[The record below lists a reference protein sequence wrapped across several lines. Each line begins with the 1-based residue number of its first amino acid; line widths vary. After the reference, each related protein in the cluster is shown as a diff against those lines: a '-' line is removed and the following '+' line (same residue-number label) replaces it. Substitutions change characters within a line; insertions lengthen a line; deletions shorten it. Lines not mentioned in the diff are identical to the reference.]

1 MIEAVKAESKKRTLR
16 YGMIGGG
23 PGSFIGVVH
32 RSAIGLDGHSELV
45 AGCFSSDPV
54 KSQETGE
61 NLGVESDRIYKDAI
75 EMAEKEAARED
86 CIDFAV
92 VTAPNYAHFE
102 ACKAFLEKGIDVFC
116 EKPLAM
122 SSKMAEELKELA
134 DAKGC
139 ILCVGYTYTGH
150 VMAKEAREIIR
161 SGAIGEVKI
170 VIAEYIQDW
179 LMDIVENDS
188 KQASWRTDPKR
199 SGISNCVGDI
209 GTHMENMVQYMTG
222 LKISKLCANL
232 DIVGEGR
239 TLDTNAEILV
249 KYNNGASGSFW
260 CSQVA
265 CGYDNAFHVRIFG
278 TKGAVEFD
286 QEASNYLKV
295 SIKGQPP
302 RIYSRGCG
310 YICPEAAAYSRLPSG
325 HPEGYHDALANLYQD
340 FTNAIY
346 KKLAGEKLDEEPA
359 YPTAQMGVDGVR
371 FIEKCVESS
380 AKGSVW
386 VDME

>member
-1 MIEAVKAESKKRTLR
+1 
-16 YGMIGGG
+16 
-23 PGSFIGVVH
+23 
-32 RSAIGLDGHSELV
+32 
-45 AGCFSSDPV
+45 
-54 KSQETGE
+54 
-61 NLGVESDRIYKDAI
+61 
-75 EMAEKEAARED
+75 MAEKEAARED
-86 CIDFAV
+86 CIDYAV

-102 ACKAFLEKGIDVFC
+102 ACKAFLEKGIHVFC

-134 DAKGC
+134 DANGC

-150 VMAKEAREIIR
+150 VMAKQAREIIR

-179 LMDIVENDS
+179 LIDIVENES

-265 CGYDNAFHVRIFG
+265 CGYDNAFRVRIFG

-295 SIKGQPP
+295 SIKGQAPQL
-302 RIYSRGCG
+302 YSRGCG
-310 YICPEAAAYSRLPSG
+310 YISPEAAAYSRLPSG

-340 FTNAIY
+340 FNNAIY
-346 KKLAGEKLDEEPA
+346 KKLAGEKQDDEPA
-359 YPTAQMGVDGVR
+359 YPTAQMGIDGVR

-380 AKGSVW
+380 AKGAIW

>member
-32 RSAIGLDGHSELV
+32 RSAIGLEGHGELV

-61 NLGVESDRIYKDAI
+61 NLGVQADRIYKDAI
-75 EMAEKEAARED
+75 EKAEKEAARED
-86 CIDFAV
+86 CIDYAV

-102 ACKAFLEKGIDVFC
+102 ACKAFLEKGIHVFC

-134 DAKGC
+134 DANGC

-150 VMAKEAREIIR
+150 VMAKQAREIIR

-179 LMDIVENDS
+179 LIDIVENES

-265 CGYDNAFHVRIFG
+265 CGYDNAFRVRIFG

-295 SIKGQPP
+295 SIKGQAPQL
-302 RIYSRGCG
+302 YSRGCG
-310 YICPEAAAYSRLPSG
+310 YISPEAAAYSRLPSG

-340 FTNAIY
+340 FNNAIY
-346 KKLAGEKLDEEPA
+346 KKLAGEKQDDEPA
-359 YPTAQMGVDGVR
+359 YPTAQMGIDGVR

-380 AKGSVW
+380 AKGAIW

>member
-1 MIEAVKAESKKRTLR
+1 MIEAVKEESKKRTLR

-23 PGSFIGVVH
+23 PGSFIGIVH
-32 RSAIGLDGHSELV
+32 RSAIGLDGHSALV
-45 AGCFSSDPV
+45 AGCFSSDPE
-54 KSQETGE
+54 KSRQTGE
-61 NLGVESDRIYKDAI
+61 NLGVDPERIYANAA
-75 EMAEKEAARED
+75 EMAEKETARQD
-86 CIDFAV
+86 GIDYAV
-92 VTAPNYAHFE
+92 ITAPNSVHYD
-102 ACKAFLEKGIDVFC
+102 ACKAFLEKGIHVFC

-122 SSKMAEELKELA
+122 SSKMAEELRDIAEKN
-134 DAKGC
+134 GC
-139 ILCVGYTYTGH
+139 IFCVGYTYTGH

-161 SGAIGEVKI
+161 SGKIGEVKI
-170 VIAEYIQDW
+170 IVAEYIQDW
-179 LMDIVENDS
+179 LMDIVENES

-232 DIVGEGR
+232 ETIGEGR

-249 KYNNGASGSFW
+249 KYDNGASGTFW

-265 CGYDNAFHVRIFG
+265 CGYDNAFKIRIFG

-295 SIKGQPP
+295 SIKGQAPQL
-302 RIYSRGCG
+302 YSRGCG
-310 YICPEAAAYSRLPSG
+310 YIRPEAAAYSRLPSG
-325 HPEGYHDALANLYQD
+325 HPEGYHDALANLYLD
-340 FTNAIY
+340 FTAAIHN
-346 KKLAGEKLDEEPA
+346 KLAGGEPADEPA
-359 YPTAQMGVDGVR
+359 YPTAQMGIDGVK

-380 AKGSVW
+380 SKGSVW
-386 VDME
+386 VDMD